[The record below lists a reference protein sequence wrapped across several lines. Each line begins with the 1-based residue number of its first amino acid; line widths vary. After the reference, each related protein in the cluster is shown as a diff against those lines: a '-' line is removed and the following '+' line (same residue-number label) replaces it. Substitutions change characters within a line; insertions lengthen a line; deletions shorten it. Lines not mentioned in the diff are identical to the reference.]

1 MLQNK
6 VKKRIKERKWDTYS
20 NKAKFFSDVDT
31 HVKSA
36 FEDFSLIM
44 NHFPQDKFQ
53 KIFTL
58 ERIGKCVNSLL
69 EPIRYKEL
77 LEKKRKYK
85 LDEKENNQLKN
96 YEELLLNYC
105 LLLLKIS
112 LVRVEKY
119 IDDPF
124 ALELFQQHNK
134 PLYNT
139 IDKYFD
145 QQLSTIDNQGKFKFQ

>member
-1 MLQNK
+1 MLAEK
-6 VKKRIKERKWDTYS
+6 TKKRIKERKWDTHS
-20 NKAKFFSDVDT
+20 NKSKFFNDVDM

-44 NHFPQDKFQ
+44 NNFPQDKFQ

-58 ERIGKCVNSLL
+58 ERIGKFSISLL
-69 EPIRYKEL
+69 EPNRYKEL
-77 LEKKRKYK
+77 IEKKRKTR
-85 LDEKENNQLKN
+85 LSENENKQLKN
-96 YEELLLNYC
+96 YEDTLLNYC

-112 LVRVEKY
+112 LVRIEKY

-124 ALELFQQHNK
+124 AFELFQQHNK

-145 QQLSTIDNQGKFKFQ
+145 QQLSTIDSEGNYINN